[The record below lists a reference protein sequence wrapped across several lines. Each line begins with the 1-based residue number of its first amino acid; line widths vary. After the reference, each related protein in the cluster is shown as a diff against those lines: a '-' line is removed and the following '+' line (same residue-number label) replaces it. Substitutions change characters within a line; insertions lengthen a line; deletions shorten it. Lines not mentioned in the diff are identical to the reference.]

1 MGFKSSNR
9 NSRCLRDVVFQPI
22 SFKIIRFAQIV
33 CGLVSLI
40 VYFIVVEGSNKEAHD
55 GVYNHTSS
63 MDSGSTTSR
72 STAATNMFQMIL
84 LLIGRFMGFWMYPA
98 LILVMFTKYRATQ
111 AFLNKTPLS
120 VFLNKNRHALHVYSG
135 WCIFFGSIVHSF
147 CHCLRWINQ
156 GNSSLLITNESGVTG
171 LIVIFSTCLIV
182 IPMTVLKKKLGYEIR
197 KRTHYLFWVFYT
209 AMTFHVPF
217 HKLPRGGFCS
227 VIFPTMLLWYFLDA
241 TYVKIF
247 MSERIDTVNYK
258 VIKGGIEL
266 TMTVSKRFEN
276 NIKGGCVYIMA
287 PWISKYQWH
296 PISMYENPHDS
307 RRRHVFIAKVGD
319 WTANMYEQVKTAP
332 SASARP
338 LWVSGPFPSP
348 YSDCLDF
355 DNMICVGSGVGI
367 TPALSAIEHY
377 KDSRRCNLIWAV
389 RHISMLVY
397 FLENTVF
404 DRKAINLIFYTGK
417 EPLPDTI
424 RNDKMLH
431 DAHVQIIKSRPDLRR
446 IIPNII
452 NYFENPK
459 TGYNSRTTTDLELN
473 LGRCIS
479 TEGSEATHHCSS
491 LGAEDELQIV

>member
-1 MGFKSSNR
+1 
-9 NSRCLRDVVFQPI
+9 
-22 SFKIIRFAQIV
+22 
-33 CGLVSLI
+33 
-40 VYFIVVEGSNKEAHD
+40 
-55 GVYNHTSS
+55 
-63 MDSGSTTSR
+63 
-72 STAATNMFQMIL
+72 
-84 LLIGRFMGFWMYPA
+84 
-98 LILVMFTKYRATQ
+98 
-111 AFLNKTPLS
+111 
-120 VFLNKNRHALHVYSG
+120 
-135 WCIFFGSIVHSF
+135 
-147 CHCLRWINQ
+147 
-156 GNSSLLITNESGVTG
+156 
-171 LIVIFSTCLIV
+171 
-182 IPMTVLKKKLGYEIR
+182 
-197 KRTHYLFWVFYT
+197 
-209 AMTFHVPF
+209 
-217 HKLPRGGFCS
+217 
-227 VIFPTMLLWYFLDA
+227 
-241 TYVKIF
+241 
-247 MSERIDTVNYK
+247 
-258 VIKGGIEL
+258 L

-296 PISMYENPHDS
+296 PFSMYENPHDS

-389 RHISMLVY
+389 RDISMLVY

-491 LGAEDELQIV
+491 LGAEDELQIVEEDNGLNLPFSCASAFEISSKDGIERIAEIRENLDIENRTKSRKGTPSAPALVLVNRHDLHKNAPVYEPESIIERCNDKNVNALGDSDESKIEEIGLRNTESMVSEENTDAIDYLQNDFPKIRRDNWGILYCGRRNGLLQCLKRESSNLQITLHEEVFDW